1 MTARSIAHAKQI
13 KPAGAT
19 AKLAQNS
26 ALSARREKGI
36 CILCCNSGS
45 RPCELGAKQTIFQ
58 DEPGGRLQSRLRG
71 SLEAIEIA
79 TKTKNVR
86 MRGNF
91 RGKPRRLKLEQMHM
105 NVYIFKQ
112 VSPSLKGP
120 LQLYALHGPMFLF
133 VDRLGFSL
141 SPLGL
146 FPN

>member
-1 MTARSIAHAKQI
+1 MTARSIAHAKQS

-58 DEPGGRLQSRLRG
+58 DEPGGRLPRQPRG
-71 SLEAIEIA
+71 YRNCN
-79 TKTKNVR
+79 KTKNVR
-86 MRGNF
+86 MRENF

-133 VDRLGFSL
+133 VDRLGFWL

>member
-1 MTARSIAHAKQI
+1 M
-13 KPAGAT
+13 
-19 AKLAQNS
+19 
-26 ALSARREKGI
+26 RE
-36 CILCCNSGS
+36 
-45 RPCELGAKQTIFQ
+45 
-58 DEPGGRLQSRLRG
+58 
-71 SLEAIEIA
+71 
-79 TKTKNVR
+79 
-86 MRGNF
+86 NF

-120 LQLYALHGPMFLF
+120 LQPLQLYALHGPMFLF